1 MHPNSNSDV
10 AMTQT
15 LDSEYE
21 GFLQSKFNRV
31 FLILLTMV
39 LLFAGPTYVPF
50 LMFNVLNLN
59 YLAAISVGTVLFV
72 LGVVMLVYLIRK
84 KVFT

>member
-1 MHPNSNSDV
+1 
-10 AMTQT
+10 MTQT
-15 LDSEYE
+15 IETEYE

-50 LMFNVLNLN
+50 LMFNVLSLD
-59 YLAAISVGTVLFV
+59 YFAAISVGAVLFV
-72 LGVVMLVYLIRK
+72 LGVVMLVYLVRK

>member
-15 LDSEYE
+15 LESEYE

-50 LMFNVLNLN
+50 LMFNVLSLD
-59 YLAAISVGTVLFV
+59 YFAAISVGAVLFV
-72 LGVVMLVYLIRK
+72 LGIVMLVYLVRK